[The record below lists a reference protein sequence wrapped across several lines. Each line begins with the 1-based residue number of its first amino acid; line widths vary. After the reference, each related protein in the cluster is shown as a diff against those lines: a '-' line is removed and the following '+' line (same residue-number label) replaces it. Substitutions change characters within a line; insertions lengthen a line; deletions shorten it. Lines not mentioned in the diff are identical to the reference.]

1 PDNTAFVTEKIFDW
15 SRDSH
20 ESKVHTWMNDMC
32 TFRTFERTWQ
42 VEILVSPEPCR
53 KELLGQRYRKIYGG
67 RGERKWPSHEIKK
80 HL

>member
-1 PDNTAFVTEKIFDW
+1 
-15 SRDSH
+15 
-20 ESKVHTWMNDMC
+20 MNDMC